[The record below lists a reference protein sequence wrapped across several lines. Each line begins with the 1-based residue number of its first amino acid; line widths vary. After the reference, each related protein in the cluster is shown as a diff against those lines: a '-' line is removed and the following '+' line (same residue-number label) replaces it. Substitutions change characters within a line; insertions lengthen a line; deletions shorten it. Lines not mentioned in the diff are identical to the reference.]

1 MEQETE
7 SPYRPRF
14 WIVILGIVILLVFL
28 YFYQPFE
35 VYLSDGI
42 ANIHANNVV
51 FWFASLVGVIG
62 YAVAHWQ
69 TFRRNMSSQA
79 KTLEVDRLVFD
90 TLQIGIL
97 VAVIFSAGAILQA
110 IAMLGAHVIERGP
123 IFDPVMGRRVLAII
137 LLVIMAVAF
146 YLLHAMVRAFR
157 SGWRPKRPPAQMS
170 PTGRAS

>member
-7 SPYRPRF
+7 SPYRQRF

-28 YFYQPFE
+28 YFYRPFE
-35 VYLSDGI
+35 NYLSDGI
-42 ANIHANNVV
+42 ANIHANNIV

-97 VAVIFSAGAILQA
+97 VAVIFSAGAILA
-110 IAMLGAHVIERGP
+110 ASDPGAKSEFVGASSCDASAS
-123 IFDPVMGRRVLAII
+123 IF
-137 LLVIMAVAF
+137 
-146 YLLHAMVRAFR
+146 
-157 SGWRPKRPPAQMS
+157 
-170 PTGRAS
+170 PTNCFARITSSWES